1 VSRSSH
7 RPPAPRLT
15 KVPMVSAT
23 WRITA
28 RDKDLLYISAKRDG
42 LSQSDWVR
50 DAIRQ
55 KAARDMADERPAP

>member
-1 VSRSSH
+1 
-7 RPPAPRLT
+7 
-15 KVPMVSAT
+15 MVSAT